1 MIQVAGRMDQ
11 IILVGQTLRF
21 SSPTVLHVIKHLSL
35 AAQVVH
41 PGNWNLK

>member
-21 SSPTVLHVIKHLSL
+21 ISPTVLHVIKHLRVSL
-35 AAQVVH
+35 
-41 PGNWNLK
+41 PRWSTREIGI